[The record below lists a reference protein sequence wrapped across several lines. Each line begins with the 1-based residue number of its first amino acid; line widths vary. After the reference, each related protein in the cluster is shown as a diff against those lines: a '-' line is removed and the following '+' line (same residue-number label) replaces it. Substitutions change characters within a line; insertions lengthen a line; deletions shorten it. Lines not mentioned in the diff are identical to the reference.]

1 MTIIVNGKQLADEEM
16 AKLKSRYTT
25 FGKSVSLAIIT
36 CDPNLATQSYLA
48 LKERTATA
56 LGAEVSIV
64 KLPKEATT
72 EAVIHTLK
80 EVGESHQGVIVQLPL
95 PSHID
100 TARVLRAVPKE
111 RDVDV
116 FQYAGEDTD
125 ILPPVVGAI
134 DLIARTYDVAW
145 SARSVVVLGAGR
157 LVGAP
162 AALYA
167 QHMGAEVTVLTEDSI
182 VSEIERRDLIKAA
195 DIIIL
200 GVGKAKLLTP
210 DMVKEGVVV
219 FDAGASE
226 DGGVLVGDADK
237 AVSDVASLFTPVP
250 GGIGPLTIALL
261 FRNLLELALRQ

>member
-1 MTIIVNGKQLADEEM
+1 MAIIINGKQLADEEM
-16 AKLKSRYTT
+16 ATLKLRYASC
-25 FGKSVSLAIIT
+25 GRSVTLAILT

-48 LKERTATA
+48 LKERTATL
-56 LGAEVSIV
+56 LGVEVSVV

-72 EAVIHTLK
+72 ETVLHTLT
-80 EVGESHQGVIVQLPL
+80 ELGESHQGLIVQLPL
-95 PSHID
+95 PAHID
-100 TARVLRAVPKE
+100 TARVLSAVP
-111 RDVDV
+111 RNQDVDV
-116 FQYAGEDTD
+116 FQYAGESTH

-134 DLIARTYDVAW
+134 DLITRTYGVAW
-145 SARSVVVLGAGR
+145 SGRSVVVLGAGR

-162 AALYA
+162 SVLYA
-167 QHMGAEVTVLTEDSI
+167 QHKGAEVTVLTEDSTF
-182 VSEIERRDLIKAA
+182 SESERRDIIKAA

-200 GVGKAKLLTP
+200 GAGKAKLLGP

-237 AVSDVASLFTPVP
+237 AVSEVASLFTPVP
-250 GGIGPLTIALL
+250 GGIGPLTIVIL